1 MSFSVFW
8 RAALLQAASL
18 AVVAVA
24 LALAL
29 PTSFFEDWGWIA
41 GPAAWAACA
50 LLVARVLGLPPLG
63 VLVGAAL
70 AGLPAILGVLTGQ
83 HWVGTVFGVP
93 ILALWCA
100 RLARDAD
107 LPAEIV

>member
-1 MSFSVFW
+1 MSWPTFW
-8 RAALLQAASL
+8 RAGLLQAASV

-29 PTSFFEDWGWIA
+29 PHSFFEDWGWLA

-50 LLVARVLGLPPLG
+50 LLVARVLRLPAPG

-70 AGLPAILGVLTGQ
+70 AGVPAALAVLTGE
-83 HWVGTVFGVP
+83 HWLGTALGLPVF
-93 ILALWCA
+93 ALWCA
-100 RLARDAD
+100 RLRRDGD
-107 LPAEIV
+107 VPAKAV